1 MLWSYLESLI
11 TSWNGESLIM
21 GDFNEVRC
29 IEERWGSVFNSHGAN
44 AFNSFISNSGL
55 NDIQLEGFSFTWAH
69 PSATKMSKLDR
80 PILLKEVFSDFG
92 PTPFRFYHS
101 WLELPGFDDLV
112 SKSWNSFTLDDSN
125 GMIRFKKKL
134 QMLKKE
140 IRAWTLDFKRHQVG
154 LSKDLKS
161 KLCDIDKVLD
171 QGGVTDDI
179 LLSRLEVLKQLHD
192 VQSSNNRDIMQK
204 AKIRWAI
211 EGDENSKYFHAI
223 INKKRANLSVKGIM
237 VDGDWIVEPDLVKQE
252 FRRHFTDRFQDPG
265 SRRGSLNF
273 PFPNRLNNDQILELE
288 SPISN
293 EDIRTAV
300 WGCGVD
306 KSPGPDGFTF
316 EFFRKYWTVV
326 GPDFCIAVKW
336 FFDHGDFAIGCN
348 SSFVALIPK
357 VLDPKVVSDYR
368 PISLIGS
375 LYKVVTKILASR
387 LSLVISDLIS
397 DVQTAFLPNRQI
409 LDGPF
414 IINEIL
420 ARCKLKKQQAM
431 IFKVDFAKAYDSVR
445 WDYLDDVLISFGFG
459 PKWRSWI
466 RGSLSSGKA
475 SILVNGSPTTEFH
488 LYRGLK
494 QGDPLAPFLFLLIM
508 ESLHLSF
515 SRAVE
520 AGIFKGYKIDP
531 STTLSHL
538 FYADDAVFIGEWS
551 HSNLKGIMNILRCF
565 SLLSGM
571 SINIQKSHLLGVGI
585 PDNCV
590 AEAAKSIGCL
600 IMKAP
605 FKYLGILVGDN
616 MSSKKAWDETIN
628 KMKKRLS
635 RWKLN
640 TLSVGGRLTLLKSVL
655 GSTPI
660 YNMSIFKVPKSVL
673 NYMESL
679 RRNFFNGFQEGD
691 RKIAW
696 VKWSKVLASKKFGGL
711 GVSSFFALN
720 RALLFKWVWR
730 YLSHDNSLWSRII
743 SALHGLNGHVL
754 SAAFNS
760 TWSSIITEVNS
771 LKVKGVDLI
780 SHCKIR
786 VGKGTGTSFWK
797 DLWIGDNLL
806 KLSFPRLFALEENKD
821 ISVADKMN
829 TSISSSFRRHVR
841 GGVESQQLDQLS
853 LLLDTVILSNMD
865 DRWFWDLNGDGV
877 FQVKDV
883 RSMLD
888 EAFLPKMEVPT
899 RWIKSIPIKVNVFAW
914 KLYLDRLP
922 TRSNLSRRNVS
933 LPSLACPL
941 CDHVLEDSSH
951 LFFGCSVAKDIQK
964 LICRWWNLD
973 VHPYESYEDWL
984 SWFKSIRLGSKT
996 KEVLEG
1002 VFYVSWWSLWN
1013 FRNQFLFASPIPRKD
1028 AIFDNIV
1035 LRSFY
1040 CSRDTIISV
1049 KLTGTENYRVW
1060 VAAMKL
1066 AINTRNKTDFLDGTC
1081 LKSTYAN
1088 SAPLSNQEDVSKHNQ
1103 LIKLMQF
1110 LMGLNDV
1117 FQPIRSS
1124 LLSRETLPDVK
1135 DDFAIIYKEESHR
1148 GLASS
1153 SSGSVG
1159 HTVDMCFDIIGYPLG
1174 YNKNPGPKPNGPRTF
1189 NANTVS
1195 SSTDNGASLSF
1206 TNEQMMKLMNLIN
1219 EEPSGR
1225 TGSESDGLY
1234 MFDYVSPFSHNNQ
1247 TIVNQTAVYFVY
1259 KSMWHT
1265 MLGHPFDQA
1274 VDMLQPDLNYT
1285 KYSHVSPCDICH
1297 KAKQTRKPFPFSD
1310 HQTTNIGELIHLD
1323 LWGPYKI
1330 VSKDGFRYFL
1340 TSIDD
1345 YTRVVWIYLLKT
1357 KDEVYDHF
1365 VNYSNLILNHF
1376 KIVERKHIHL
1386 LNVTRSLLF
1395 QSGIPL
1401 SIWTECGLTGAYL
1414 INMLPSSVLNG
1425 ESPFELVYGFKP
1437 KLSHLRSFGCLC
1449 FSSVLNNSDKF
1460 SARSEKFYDTPN
1472 DDGNVHPCSSNVDE
1486 CENDFAT
1493 SIGDTSSSEGH
1504 VPSNSDSLA
1513 QGNLPENISQGQPD
1527 LRRSSSNSK
1536 IPAKFNDYVVNNSR
1550 KYGLE
1555 KYVTYTNLNTSNY
1568 YFSTIL
1574 NKSSKPS
1581 SYSEAFKNPNWV
1593 EAMNN
1598 EIEALNRNNSW
1609 TICDL
1614 SIRRKVVGS
1623 KWLWKIKY
1631 KSTGEIERYKARV
1644 VAKGFI
1650 QREGFDYLE
1659 TFSHVVKMS
1668 TVRSAKHVYTPL
1680 PENATLNHTES
1691 DDDHLLVNV
1700 VNYQRLVG
1708 YCVFLGDSLVTW
1720 KSKKQSTLSR
1730 SSAEAEYRSMAS
1742 ATCEVISLSKLLGD
1756 MGVKNLLPVVMYC
1769 DNSSALQIATNP
1781 VFHEKSKHFEID
1793 VHLVREKVAS
1803 GVIKTEKIHTTQQI
1817 ADILTKGLDI
1827 EQHKIL
1833 CEKLGMLDIFKL
1845 EKT

>member
-1 MLWSYLESLI
+1 MESVSAMEVKFLWGNYFFDHIISEASGNSGGILCAWDTNFFKKDHHTISDNFIALYGTWIPNNQKLLIISVYAPQSVSSKRMLWSYLESLI
-11 TSWNGESLIM
+11 TSWNGERLIM
-21 GDFNEVRC
+21 GDFNEVRY

-80 PILLKEVFSDFG
+80 FLMSNGLLSAFPLISAICLDRHLSDHRPILLKEVFSDFG

-112 SKSWNSFTLDDSN
+112 SKFWKSFTLDDSN

-336 FFDHGDFAIGCN
+336 FFDHGVFAIGCN

-475 SILVNGSPTTEFH
+475 SILVNGSPTSEFH

-1040 CSRDTIISV
+1040 WCVARCNRT
-1049 KLTGTENYRVW
+1049 LNW
-1060 VAAMKL
+1060 VSWL
-1066 AINTRNKTDFLDGTC
+1066 
-1081 LKSTYAN
+1081 
-1088 SAPLSNQEDVSKHNQ
+1088 Q
-1103 LIKLMQF
+1103 
-1110 LMGLNDV
+1110 
-1117 FQPIRSS
+1117 
-1124 LLSRETLPDVK
+1124 
-1135 DDFAIIYKEESHR
+1135 
-1148 GLASS
+1148 
-1153 SSGSVG
+1153 
-1159 HTVDMCFDIIGYPLG
+1159 
-1174 YNKNPGPKPNGPRTF
+1174 
-1189 NANTVS
+1189 
-1195 SSTDNGASLSF
+1195 
-1206 TNEQMMKLMNLIN
+1206 
-1219 EEPSGR
+1219 
-1225 TGSESDGLY
+1225 
-1234 MFDYVSPFSHNNQ
+1234 
-1247 TIVNQTAVYFVY
+1247 
-1259 KSMWHT
+1259 
-1265 MLGHPFDQA
+1265 HPF
-1274 VDMLQPDLNYT
+1274 L
-1285 KYSHVSPCDICH
+1285 
-1297 KAKQTRKPFPFSD
+1297 
-1310 HQTTNIGELIHLD
+1310 
-1323 LWGPYKI
+1323 
-1330 VSKDGFRYFL
+1330 
-1340 TSIDD
+1340 
-1345 YTRVVWIYLLKT
+1345 
-1357 KDEVYDHF
+1357 
-1365 VNYSNLILNHF
+1365 
-1376 KIVERKHIHL
+1376 
-1386 LNVTRSLLF
+1386 
-1395 QSGIPL
+1395 IPL
-1401 SIWTECGLTGAYL
+1401 
-1414 INMLPSSVLNG
+1414 
-1425 ESPFELVYGFKP
+1425 
-1437 KLSHLRSFGCLC
+1437 
-1449 FSSVLNNSDKF
+1449 
-1460 SARSEKFYDTPN
+1460 
-1472 DDGNVHPCSSNVDE
+1472 
-1486 CENDFAT
+1486 
-1493 SIGDTSSSEGH
+1493 
-1504 VPSNSDSLA
+1504 
-1513 QGNLPENISQGQPD
+1513 
-1527 LRRSSSNSK
+1527 
-1536 IPAKFNDYVVNNSR
+1536 
-1550 KYGLE
+1550 
-1555 KYVTYTNLNTSNY
+1555 
-1568 YFSTIL
+1568 
-1574 NKSSKPS
+1574 
-1581 SYSEAFKNPNWV
+1581 
-1593 EAMNN
+1593 
-1598 EIEALNRNNSW
+1598 
-1609 TICDL
+1609 
-1614 SIRRKVVGS
+1614 
-1623 KWLWKIKY
+1623 
-1631 KSTGEIERYKARV
+1631 
-1644 VAKGFI
+1644 
-1650 QREGFDYLE
+1650 
-1659 TFSHVVKMS
+1659 
-1668 TVRSAKHVYTPL
+1668 
-1680 PENATLNHTES
+1680 
-1691 DDDHLLVNV
+1691 
-1700 VNYQRLVG
+1700 
-1708 YCVFLGDSLVTW
+1708 
-1720 KSKKQSTLSR
+1720 
-1730 SSAEAEYRSMAS
+1730 
-1742 ATCEVISLSKLLGD
+1742 
-1756 MGVKNLLPVVMYC
+1756 
-1769 DNSSALQIATNP
+1769 
-1781 VFHEKSKHFEID
+1781 
-1793 VHLVREKVAS
+1793 
-1803 GVIKTEKIHTTQQI
+1803 
-1817 ADILTKGLDI
+1817 
-1827 EQHKIL
+1827 
-1833 CEKLGMLDIFKL
+1833 
-1845 EKT
+1845 

>member
-1 MLWSYLESLI
+1 MAPAGDGFSDELAGSDGFSGEIADCRLQIANVPEKELFSDDESAKINEQANNLNNDEVENASEVVSDTYFGDNGEVQGFEHQHGESNDKEVSSYPFNIYDLLDKRTKEVRTTDTSTSIPYPPGFTPANDIPACNNQDIPEAESVRPPSRSARSNSRVLEEAENSVDRVSSESFSNGVKIKEGGSILEILEEMITVGQTMGFSMEGLGSKAKKDWIKELISKHKVSFLSIQETKMESVSAMEVKFLWGNYFFDHIISEASGNSGGILCAWDTNFFKKDHHTISDNFIALYGTWIPNNQKLLIISVYAPQSVSSKRMLWSYLESLI

-69 PSATKMSKLDR
+69 PSATKMSKLDRFLMSNGLLSAFPLISAICLDRHLSDHR

-204 AKIRWAI
+204 AKIRFRGEI
-211 EGDENSKYFHAI
+211 G
-223 INKKRANLSVKGIM
+223 LSRH
-237 VDGDWIVEPDLVKQE
+237 DL
-252 FRRHFTDRFQDPG
+252 
-265 SRRGSLNF
+265 
-273 PFPNRLNNDQILELE
+273 
-288 SPISN
+288 
-293 EDIRTAV
+293 
-300 WGCGVD
+300 
-306 KSPGPDGFTF
+306 
-316 EFFRKYWTVV
+316 
-326 GPDFCIAVKW
+326 
-336 FFDHGDFAIGCN
+336 
-348 SSFVALIPK
+348 
-357 VLDPKVVSDYR
+357 
-368 PISLIGS
+368 
-375 LYKVVTKILASR
+375 
-387 LSLVISDLIS
+387 
-397 DVQTAFLPNRQI
+397 
-409 LDGPF
+409 
-414 IINEIL
+414 
-420 ARCKLKKQQAM
+420 
-431 IFKVDFAKAYDSVR
+431 
-445 WDYLDDVLISFGFG
+445 
-459 PKWRSWI
+459 
-466 RGSLSSGKA
+466 
-475 SILVNGSPTTEFH
+475 
-488 LYRGLK
+488 
-494 QGDPLAPFLFLLIM
+494 
-508 ESLHLSF
+508 SLHLSF

-1028 AIFDNIV
+1028 TIFDNIV

-1040 CSRDTIISV
+1040 WLRVCLAKVTV
-1049 KLTGTENYRVW
+1049 AETG
-1060 VAAMKL
+1060 
-1066 AINTRNKTDFLDGTC
+1066 DG
-1081 LKSTYAN
+1081 
-1088 SAPLSNQEDVSKHNQ
+1088 
-1103 LIKLMQF
+1103 
-1110 LMGLNDV
+1110 
-1117 FQPIRSS
+1117 
-1124 LLSRETLPDVK
+1124 
-1135 DDFAIIYKEESHR
+1135 
-1148 GLASS
+1148 
-1153 SSGSVG
+1153 
-1159 HTVDMCFDIIGYPLG
+1159 
-1174 YNKNPGPKPNGPRTF
+1174 
-1189 NANTVS
+1189 
-1195 SSTDNGASLSF
+1195 
-1206 TNEQMMKLMNLIN
+1206 
-1219 EEPSGR
+1219 
-1225 TGSESDGLY
+1225 
-1234 MFDYVSPFSHNNQ
+1234 
-1247 TIVNQTAVYFVY
+1247 
-1259 KSMWHT
+1259 
-1265 MLGHPFDQA
+1265 A
-1274 VDMLQPDLNYT
+1274 VD
-1285 KYSHVSPCDICH
+1285 
-1297 KAKQTRKPFPFSD
+1297 
-1310 HQTTNIGELIHLD
+1310 
-1323 LWGPYKI
+1323 
-1330 VSKDGFRYFL
+1330 KDG
-1340 TSIDD
+1340 DED
-1345 YTRVVWIYLLKT
+1345 YEKRLL
-1357 KDEVYDHF
+1357 
-1365 VNYSNLILNHF
+1365 L
-1376 KIVERKHIHL
+1376 
-1386 LNVTRSLLF
+1386 
-1395 QSGIPL
+1395 
-1401 SIWTECGLTGAYL
+1401 
-1414 INMLPSSVLNG
+1414 
-1425 ESPFELVYGFKP
+1425 
-1437 KLSHLRSFGCLC
+1437 
-1449 FSSVLNNSDKF
+1449 
-1460 SARSEKFYDTPN
+1460 
-1472 DDGNVHPCSSNVDE
+1472 
-1486 CENDFAT
+1486 
-1493 SIGDTSSSEGH
+1493 
-1504 VPSNSDSLA
+1504 
-1513 QGNLPENISQGQPD
+1513 
-1527 LRRSSSNSK
+1527 
-1536 IPAKFNDYVVNNSR
+1536 
-1550 KYGLE
+1550 
-1555 KYVTYTNLNTSNY
+1555 
-1568 YFSTIL
+1568 
-1574 NKSSKPS
+1574 
-1581 SYSEAFKNPNWV
+1581 
-1593 EAMNN
+1593 
-1598 EIEALNRNNSW
+1598 
-1609 TICDL
+1609 
-1614 SIRRKVVGS
+1614 
-1623 KWLWKIKY
+1623 
-1631 KSTGEIERYKARV
+1631 
-1644 VAKGFI
+1644 
-1650 QREGFDYLE
+1650 
-1659 TFSHVVKMS
+1659 
-1668 TVRSAKHVYTPL
+1668 
-1680 PENATLNHTES
+1680 
-1691 DDDHLLVNV
+1691 
-1700 VNYQRLVG
+1700 
-1708 YCVFLGDSLVTW
+1708 
-1720 KSKKQSTLSR
+1720 
-1730 SSAEAEYRSMAS
+1730 
-1742 ATCEVISLSKLLGD
+1742 
-1756 MGVKNLLPVVMYC
+1756 
-1769 DNSSALQIATNP
+1769 
-1781 VFHEKSKHFEID
+1781 
-1793 VHLVREKVAS
+1793 
-1803 GVIKTEKIHTTQQI
+1803 
-1817 ADILTKGLDI
+1817 
-1827 EQHKIL
+1827 
-1833 CEKLGMLDIFKL
+1833 
-1845 EKT
+1845 